1 MSLAA
6 RRLVGLLGVVAVTG
20 CGQGGPAGGTS
31 STTSVPPR
39 PALRAASYAKA
50 PCPNPIYTGVPQ
62 LDLGPNVECGYLTV
76 PQNRADPNSRKIEL
90 AVVTRKTTSPDPK
103 PDPVLYLAG
112 GPGGTPLV
120 HTFDNWQLDRDLIL
134 LGQRGTMKDDPFLAC
149 SEVDQFLVKAVGIG
163 AENPAYSQQSA
174 AAVHACRDR
183 IAKDVIDV
191 AAYNTTESVADVA
204 DLRTAMGIDQW
215 NIYALSYGTDLALQ
229 VLRDRP
235 DGIRSV
241 VLDSVLPPRANLAE
255 SGWDWAAQSFQAIF
269 DECAA
274 DPACGEAFPDARA
287 EFTRMVNELS
297 ASPIRVTVD
306 VGGTPT
312 DVVIDGYKLAS
323 GVVVAAAQTPGQLA
337 RIPAMIHK
345 LATGDPTDVAQALA
359 VVTPPNILSYGAM
372 YSMLCRESVARISRN
387 KVLAVGKQALPD
399 FPDAVLKL
407 PAQVPTLFSDCEQ
420 WSVPAAPSSVFE
432 PARSDVPALLVSGS
446 FDSATPP
453 PLAEEAAQTLS
464 NSRHYVFPGTGH
476 EVALNTPDAA
486 DCFLS
491 VMRSFFDNPAE
502 YNADCVA
509 ALTVPPFQTA

>member
-1 MSLAA
+1 MEFRA
-6 RRLVGLLGVVAVTG
+6 RRLIGLLGVVLLAG
-20 CGQGGPAGGTS
+20 CGQSGPAGGTS
-31 STTSVPPR
+31 STTSVAPR
-39 PALRAASYAKA
+39 PARPAASYAKA
-50 PCPNPIYTGVPQ
+50 PCPNPIYTGLPQ
-62 LDLGPNVECGYLTV
+62 LDLGSGVECGYLTV
-76 PQNRADPNSRKIEL
+76 PQNRADPNSRKIKL
-90 AVVTRKTTSPDPK
+90 VVVTLKTASPEPK

-120 HTFDNWQLDRDLIL
+120 HNFANWQLDRDLIL

-149 SEVDQFLVKAVGIG
+149 PEVDQFLVKAVGIG
-163 AENPAYSQQSA
+163 AEDPAYAQQSA
-174 AAVHACRDR
+174 AAVRACRDR
-183 IAKDVIDV
+183 IAKNVIDV

-215 NIYALSYGTDLALQ
+215 NVYALSYGTDLALQ
-229 VLRDRP
+229 VLRNRP

-241 VLDSVLPPRANLAE
+241 VLDSVLPPPANIVE
-255 SGWDWAAQSFQAIF
+255 SGWDWAAQSFEAIF
-269 DECAA
+269 DACAA

-287 EFTRMVNELS
+287 EFTRLVNELS
-297 ASPIRVTVD
+297 ARPIRFTVD
-306 VGGTPT
+306 AGGTPT
-312 DVVIDGYKLAS
+312 DVVVDGYKLAS

-359 VVTPPNILSYGAM
+359 AVTPPNILSHGVM
-372 YSMLCRESVARISRN
+372 YSALCRESVARTN
-387 KVLAVGKQALPD
+387 PEKVLAAGKQALPD

-420 WSVPAAPSSVFE
+420 WSVPAAPSSDFE

-464 NSRHYVFPGTGH
+464 NSRHFVFPGTGH

-491 VMRSFFDNPAE
+491 VMRSFLDNPVD

-509 ALTVPPFQTA
+509 TLTVPPFQTG

>member
-1 MSLAA
+1 MSLA
-6 RRLVGLLGVVAVTG
+6 RRLIGLIGVVVLAG
-20 CGQGGPAGGTS
+20 CGQGGPSGGTS
-31 STTSVPPR
+31 TTTSVLPR
-39 PALRAASYAKA
+39 PAAPAASYAKA
-50 PCPNPIYTGVPQ
+50 PCPNPMYTGLPQ
-62 LDLGPNVECGYLTV
+62 LDLGPGVECGYLTV
-76 PQNRADPNSRKIEL
+76 PQNRADPNSKKIKL
-90 AVVTRKTTSPDPK
+90 VVATRKTTSPDPK

-120 HTFDNWQLDRDLIL
+120 HNFDNWQLDRDLIL

-149 SEVDQFLVKAVGIG
+149 PEVDQFLVKAVGIG
-163 AENPAYSQQSA
+163 AQDPAYSRQSA
-174 AAVHACRDR
+174 AAVRACRDR

-204 DLRTAMGIDQW
+204 DLRAAMGIDQW

-241 VLDSVLPPRANLAE
+241 VLDSVLPPPANIVE
-255 SGWDWAAQSFQAIF
+255 SGWDWAAQSFAAIF
-269 DECAA
+269 DACAA
-274 DPACGEAFPDARA
+274 DSACGEAFPDARA
-287 EFTRMVNELS
+287 EFIRIVGELS
-297 ASPIRVTVD
+297 ANPIRVTVD
-306 VGGTPT
+306 AGGSPT

-345 LATGDPTDVAQALA
+345 LATGDPTDVAQALVA
-359 VVTPPNILSYGAM
+359 VTPPNILSHGVM
-372 YSMLCRESVARISRN
+372 YSVLCRESVAPTSPE

-407 PAQVPTLFSDCEQ
+407 PAQVPTLFGDCRQ
-420 WSVPAAPSSVFE
+420 WSVPAAPPSVFE
-432 PARSDVPALLVSGS
+432 PARSDVPVLLASGS

-453 PLAEEAAQTLS
+453 SLAEEAAKTLP
-464 NSRHYVFPGTGH
+464 NARHYVFGGTGH
-476 EVALNTPDAA
+476 EVALNTPEAA

-491 VMRSFFDNPAE
+491 IMRGFFDNPAD
-502 YNADCVA
+502 YNGDCVA
-509 ALTVPPFQTA
+509 TLTVPPFQTG

>member
-1 MSLAA
+1 MEFRA
-6 RRLVGLLGVVAVTG
+6 RRLIGLLGVVLLAG
-20 CGQGGPAGGTS
+20 CGQSGPAGGTS
-31 STTSVPPR
+31 STTSVAPR
-39 PALRAASYAKA
+39 PARPAASYAKA
-50 PCPNPIYTGVPQ
+50 PCPNPIYTGLPQ
-62 LDLGPNVECGYLTV
+62 LDLGSGVECGYLTV
-76 PQNRADPNSRKIEL
+76 PQNRADPNSRKIKL
-90 AVVTRKTTSPDPK
+90 VVVTLKTASPEPK

-120 HTFDNWQLDRDLIL
+120 HNFANWQLDRDLIL

-149 SEVDQFLVKAVGIG
+149 PEVDQFLVKAVGIG
-163 AENPAYSQQSA
+163 AEDPAYAQQSA
-174 AAVHACRDR
+174 AAVRACRDR
-183 IAKDVIDV
+183 IAKNVIDV

-215 NIYALSYGTDLALQ
+215 NVYALSYGTDLALQ
-229 VLRDRP
+229 VLRNRP

-241 VLDSVLPPRANLAE
+241 VLDSVLPPPANIVE
-255 SGWDWAAQSFQAIF
+255 SGWDWAAQSFEAIF
-269 DECAA
+269 DACAA
-274 DPACGEAFPDARA
+274 DPACGEAFPDGRA
-287 EFTRMVNELS
+287 EFTRLVNELS
-297 ASPIRVTVD
+297 ARPIRFTVD
-306 VGGTPT
+306 AGGTPT
-312 DVVIDGYKLAS
+312 DVVVDGYKLAS

-359 VVTPPNILSYGAM
+359 AVTPPNILSHGVM
-372 YSMLCRESVARISRN
+372 YSALCRESVARTN
-387 KVLAVGKQALPD
+387 PEKVLAAGKQALPD

-420 WSVPAAPSSVFE
+420 WSVPAAPSSDFE

-464 NSRHYVFPGTGH
+464 NSRHFVFPGTGH

-491 VMRSFFDNPAE
+491 VMRSFLDNPVD

-509 ALTVPPFQTA
+509 TLTVPPFQTG